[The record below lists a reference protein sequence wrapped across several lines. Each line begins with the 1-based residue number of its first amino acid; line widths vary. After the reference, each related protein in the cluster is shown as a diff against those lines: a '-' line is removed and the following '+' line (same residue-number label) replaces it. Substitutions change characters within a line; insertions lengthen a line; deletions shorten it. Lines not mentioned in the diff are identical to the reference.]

1 MFILRFDVESAYALN
16 PSIESDENW
25 QIWLEE
31 TLASVE
37 QITRVLK
44 RYDAPATFCI
54 VGKVLERAG
63 EDLAYLLKDNP
74 LFDIASHTYSYMGIS
89 STEPNVLRQF
99 STELEQT
106 SDLILRY
113 FGAHPI
119 GFCAPGGF
127 YKGLQGHPKQLGIL
141 WEQGYQFI
149 ITDGV
154 GPPEQPMPAP
164 FTQPYWYAEEG
175 FPELFEIPVTGWH
188 CNLLFNTGH
197 QSDDWKPAPGFADGT
212 VLERLPVTIDEGFQ
226 ARRKKFQYAIERNL
240 VYSPAMHPWSVYRFD
255 PQLKHIEWLI
265 EMAREK
271 NVPIMNCGQL
281 YEKCRD
287 LAAAA

>member
-37 QITRVLK
+37 QVTRVLK

-74 LFDIASHTYSYMGIS
+74 LFDIASHTYSHMGIS

-113 FGAHPI
+113 FGARPI
-119 GFCAPGGF
+119 C
-127 YKGLQGHPKQLGIL
+127 
-141 WEQGYQFI
+141 
-149 ITDGV
+149 
-154 GPPEQPMPAP
+154 
-164 FTQPYWYAEEG
+164 
-175 FPELFEIPVTGWH
+175 
-188 CNLLFNTGH
+188 
-197 QSDDWKPAPGFADGT
+197 
-212 VLERLPVTIDEGFQ
+212 
-226 ARRKKFQYAIERNL
+226 
-240 VYSPAMHPWSVYRFD
+240 
-255 PQLKHIEWLI
+255 
-265 EMAREK
+265 
-271 NVPIMNCGQL
+271 
-281 YEKCRD
+281 
-287 LAAAA
+287 

>member
-74 LFDIASHTYSYMGIS
+74 LFDIASHTYSHMGIS

-113 FGAHPI
+113 FGARPI
-119 GFCAPGGF
+119 C
-127 YKGLQGHPKQLGIL
+127 
-141 WEQGYQFI
+141 
-149 ITDGV
+149 
-154 GPPEQPMPAP
+154 
-164 FTQPYWYAEEG
+164 
-175 FPELFEIPVTGWH
+175 
-188 CNLLFNTGH
+188 
-197 QSDDWKPAPGFADGT
+197 
-212 VLERLPVTIDEGFQ
+212 
-226 ARRKKFQYAIERNL
+226 
-240 VYSPAMHPWSVYRFD
+240 
-255 PQLKHIEWLI
+255 
-265 EMAREK
+265 
-271 NVPIMNCGQL
+271 
-281 YEKCRD
+281 
-287 LAAAA
+287 

>member
-44 RYDAPATFCI
+44 RYDALATFCI

-63 EDLAYLLKDNP
+63 EDLADLLKDNP
-74 LFDIASHTYSYMGIS
+74 LFDIASHTYSHMGIS

-99 STELEQT
+99 NTELEQT

-113 FGAHPI
+113 FGARPI

-197 QSDDWKPAPGFADGT
+197 QSDDWETRSRICGRNGSGEVARNDRRGVSGTKKGVSVCHRAQSRLFAGD
-212 VLERLPVTIDEGFQ
+212 
-226 ARRKKFQYAIERNL
+226 A
-240 VYSPAMHPWSVYRFD
+240 SVVG
-255 PQLKHIEWLI
+255 
-265 EMAREK
+265 
-271 NVPIMNCGQL
+271 VPL
-281 YEKCRD
+281 
-287 LAAAA
+287 